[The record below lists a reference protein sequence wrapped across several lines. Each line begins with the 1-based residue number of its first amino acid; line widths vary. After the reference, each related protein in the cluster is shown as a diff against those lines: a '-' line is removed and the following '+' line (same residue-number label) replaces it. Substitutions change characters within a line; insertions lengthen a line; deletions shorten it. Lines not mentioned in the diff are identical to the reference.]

1 MWSSPIV
8 PGIKLTMPRSLRN
21 GLLRKKWVAEK
32 VQEQWE
38 KTTWAQKIADRAKVF
53 YLALNGGGTI

>member
-1 MWSSPIV
+1 
-8 PGIKLTMPRSLRN
+8 MPRSMRT

-53 YLALNGGGTI
+53 YLAFHTHNSYFDVL